1 MLSSGTS
8 LKKIL
13 FATALIGVSFLLY
26 LRHQQ
31 IEEAG
36 TLRWF
41 DRPIIFVTAPVVK
54 ALTSVR
60 DGVSGAYG
68 RYFHL
73 VDVEKDNEAL
83 RAENVRLKERGVVL
97 SDLESENLRL
107 TSLLNLRAQLTG
119 KTVAARVT
127 GFPPLS
133 PYRIITIDKGSN
145 DGIRRRAPVVA
156 ADGLVGQVSRV
167 YPGTS
172 QVLLI
177 TDPTSAVDGRIE
189 PSGARGLVVGKSLK
203 LGLKRDLYISAFE
216 YLSQSVDIAEGTP
229 VSTSG
234 MDGVYPAGIPIGT
247 VHAREK
253 KKYDIFQQAE
263 VIPSV
268 DFFKLK
274 EVLVIP

>member
-1 MLSSGTS
+1 MVSGTR

-13 FATALIGVSFLLY
+13 FSAVLIGLALLLY
-26 LRHQQ
+26 VRQQQ
-31 IEEAG
+31 IEESG

-41 DRPIIFVTAPVVK
+41 DRPVIFVTQPVLK
-54 ALTSVR
+54 ALTYIR
-60 DGVSGAYG
+60 DHVSGAYG
-68 RYFHL
+68 RYVHL
-73 VDVEKDNEAL
+73 VGVEEENETL
-83 RAENVRLKERGVVL
+83 SAENARLQSREIVL
-97 SDLESENLRL
+97 SDMEKENARLAALLKLKSELK
-107 TSLLNLRAQLTG
+107 AQG
-119 KTVAARVT
+119 IAARVT
-127 GFPPLS
+127 GSPPTAPSGL
-133 PYRIITIDKGSN
+133 ITIDKGSEE
-145 DGIRRRAPVVA
+145 GIRRRAAVVA
-156 ADGLVGQVSRV
+156 ADGLVGQVARV
-167 YPGTS
+167 FPHAS

-203 LGLKRDLYISAFE
+203 LGLKRDLYVSAFE
-216 YLSQSVDIAEGTP
+216 YLSQSVDVAEGTQ
-229 VSTSG
+229 VVTSG
-234 MDGVYPAGIPIGT
+234 MDGVYPGGIPIGM